1 MIHIIIL
8 FIKKLLLLCRRIF
21 MPHRRIS
28 VPLDEDGLQPMFS
41 GFLHG
46 VWLGYAVPSKLLYF
60 SFNMLP
66 VAGLDLS

>member
-46 VWLGYAVPSKLLYF
+46 VTQSPLSSHISPLICCQWLDWICRNK
-60 SFNMLP
+60 
-66 VAGLDLS
+66 